1 MTRFRFV
8 DDHQADYPVKRLC
21 VVVGVSRS
29 GFYAWKARP
38 PAPRMIAD
46 EQLTFEIG
54 EIYTDSRRTY
64 GAPRVHGQL
73 TRRGRCVGCKRVARL
88 MRAQGWVGAHAPKKQ
103 RRRRRHDI
111 GGLRDL
117 VHRQFSAPRP
127 NLRWVADITEF
138 PTGEGPLHVAGI
150 RDLCHKGIVGW
161 SMAERQDAELVIDAL
176 VMALSRCEP
185 DPEGCVHHSD
195 KGTQYTATDFT
206 AMATLAGLQVSF
218 GSTGD
223 CFDNAAIESFWS
235 LLKREI
241 AWIRG
246 TIWFPTRGDAKVY
259 LFEFI
264 EVFYNRQRHQEALD
278 HMTPV
283 EYAATFI
290 PAGGS
295 RGSTPLGCPS
305 SSDDRTDDALPF
317 PDDPDPRTL
326 PPSLTRISH
335 DEGLPVSDPAPN
347 AAGNT
352 ETQPCPTEPVLNP

>member
-8 DDHQADYPVKRLC
+8 EDHQADYPVKRLC
-21 VVVGVSRS
+21 AVVEVSRS

-38 PAPRMIAD
+38 PAPRVVAD
-46 EQLTFEIG
+46 EQLTLEIE
-54 EIYTDSRRTY
+54 EIYVDSRRTY

-73 TRRGRCVGCKRVARL
+73 VRWGRHVGCKRVARL
-88 MRAQGWVGAHAPKKQ
+88 MRSQGWVGAHAPQKK
-103 RRRRRHDI
+103 RRRRRSDVS
-111 GGLRDL
+111 GLRDL
-117 VHRQFSAPRP
+117 VHRQFHAPRP
-127 NLRWVADITEF
+127 NLRWVADITDF

-176 VMALSRCEP
+176 VMALGRCEP

-206 AMATLAGLQVSF
+206 AMATLAGLSVSF

-246 TIWFPTRGDAKVY
+246 TIWFPTRDDAKLY

-264 EVFYNRQRHQEALD
+264 EVFYNRQRHQEGLN

-283 EYAATFI
+283 EYAATFTT
-290 PAGGS
+290 AGGQGGGAPLHCPQS
-295 RGSTPLGCPS
+295 SDGRLDETLPSTNSPSPEALPS
-305 SSDDRTDDALPF
+305 SLRRTCRDNGQ
-317 PDDPDPRTL
+317 
-326 PPSLTRISH
+326 S
-335 DEGLPVSDPAPN
+335 VSDPALQERGKSGVN
-347 AAGNT
+347 S
-352 ETQPCPTEPVLNP
+352 

>member
-1 MTRFRFV
+1 VTRFRFV
-8 DDHQADYPVKRLC
+8 KDHQADYPIKRLC
-21 VVVGVSRS
+21 AVVEVSRS
-29 GFYAWKARP
+29 GYYAWKARP
-38 PAPRMIAD
+38 PAPRVLTD
-46 EQLTFEIG
+46 EQLTLEIG

-73 TRRGRCVGCKRVARL
+73 CRRGRHVGCKRVARL
-88 MRAQGWVGAHAPKKQ
+88 MRAQGWVGAHAPQKK
-103 RRRRRHDI
+103 RRRRRSDVH
-111 GGLRDL
+111 GLRDL
-117 VHRQFSAPRP
+117 VRRDFTAPRP

-138 PTGEGPLHVAGI
+138 PTGEGPLFVAGI

-161 SMAERQDAELVIDAL
+161 SMADRQDAELVIDAL
-176 VMALSRCEP
+176 VMALGRCEP

-195 KGTQYTATDFT
+195 KGTQYTSTDFT

-223 CFDNAAIESFWS
+223 CFDNAAIESTWS

-246 TIWFPTRGDAKVY
+246 TIFFDTRDDAKVY

-283 EYAATFI
+283 EYAATFT

-295 RGSTPLGCPS
+295 RGSTPVHCLPS
-305 SSDDRTDDALPF
+305 SDGHPDETSPF
-317 PDDPDPRTL
+317 PTDLDPQTL
-326 PPSLTRISH
+326 PPSVPRSSH
-335 DEGLPVSDPAPN
+335 DDGLPVRCLDPE
-347 AAGNT
+347 AAGNNGRRR
-352 ETQPCPTEPVLNP
+352 CAVNP

>member
-8 DDHQADYPVKRLC
+8 EEHQADYSVKRVC

-29 GFYAWKARP
+29 GFYAWKTRP
-38 PAPRMIAD
+38 PAPRVIAD

-88 MRAQGWVGAHAPKKQ
+88 MRAQGWVGAHAPRKQ
-103 RRRRRHDI
+103 RRRRRPDI
-111 GGLRDL
+111 HGLRDL
-117 VHRQFSAPRP
+117 VRRDFTAARP

-138 PTGEGPLHVAGI
+138 PTGEGPLYVAGI

-161 SMAERQDAELVIDAL
+161 SMADRQDAELVIDAL
-176 VMALSRCEP
+176 VMALGRCEP

-195 KGTQYTATDFT
+195 KGTQYTATDFC
-206 AMATLAGLQVSF
+206 AMATLAGLEVSF
-218 GSTGD
+218 GTTGD
-223 CFDNAAIESFWS
+223 CFDNAAIESFRS

-246 TIWFPTRGDAKVY
+246 TIYFDTHDDAKVY

-283 EYAATFI
+283 EYANTFS

-295 RGSTPLGCPS
+295 RGGTPLGCPP
-305 SSDDRTDDALPF
+305 SSDARTDDTSPT
-317 PDDPDPRTL
+317 PEEPDPRTL
-326 PPSLTRISH
+326 PPSLPRTSH
-335 DEGLPVSDPAPN
+335 DDGPAVSTRAPE

-352 ETQPCPTEPVLNP
+352 GAAPCPITPSVNR